1 MDATRE
7 GREWGEPCGSVQGG
21 PGPVSMRVQ
30 GKQVTSPPNT
40 HTPPPPSH
48 VLTPSPP
55 PRFKSPHS
63 PTPQIL
69 ISHT

>member
-1 MDATRE
+1 MNVMRE
-7 GREWGEPCGSVQGG
+7 GWEWGEPCGSVQGG

-48 VLTPSPP
+48 VLTPS
-55 PRFKSPHS
+55 HH
-63 PTPQIL
+63 PTSS
-69 ISHT
+69 SHTAPHLKFS